1 MIALTPKRL
10 VNVYEER
17 MLEFLKTCL
26 GNGYMINPQVSLSQ
40 ICELKSNL
48 SLELKNFYFTS
59 NVDALIT
66 DSSYQPRLVVE
77 FQSHYH
83 DSESARK
90 RDSKKACLLAA
101 AQIPL
106 IYSRLKDCG
115 LLHLFDS
122 DNDNE
127 IILNLFT
134 GESFDSAQAFIK
146 SYCQYS

>member
-17 MLEFLKTCL
+17 MLEFLKSCV

-40 ICELKSNL
+40 ICELTSNL
-48 SLELKNFYFTS
+48 TFELKNFYFTS

-66 DSSYQPRLVVE
+66 DGSYQPRLVVE
-77 FQSHYH
+77 FQSQYH
-83 DSESARK
+83 DSERAK
-90 RDSKKACLLAA
+90 ERDRKKALLLAA

-115 LLHLFDS
+115 LLHLSDS
-122 DNDNE
+122 DNNNE

-134 GESFDSAQAFIK
+134 GKGFDSAQAFIK
-146 SYCQYS
+146 SYCQ